1 MKMRFKVNEIFQSV
15 QGEGLMVGIPMNF
28 IRFCQCNLSCEY
40 CDTDFNEGED
50 MGILEI
56 IEKLDDKFKWVSL
69 TGGEPMLEENLM
81 DLIDELR
88 AGGFKILLETNGTIF
103 DKEVFDACEFVSAD
117 IKGPSS
123 GDLDYSREAFDYC
136 LRNPAR
142 SQLKFV
148 IKDMADFEFFQKV
161 YREEYPGWILQPEFS
176 EMRNLDYD
184 LIMNG
189 INDNVR
195 IIPQVHRL
203 MGVR

>member
-1 MKMRFKVNEIFQSV
+1 MKVNEIFQSV

-28 IRFCQCNLSCEY
+28 IRFCNCNLSCSW
-40 CDTDFNEGED
+40 CDTDFENGTEL
-50 MGILEI
+50 GILEI
-56 IEKLDDKFKWVSL
+56 IEELDKGFEWVSL

-81 DLIDELR
+81 GLIDELK
-88 AGGFKILLETNGTIF
+88 AGKFKSLLETNGTLF
-103 DKEVFDACEFVSAD
+103 DKEIFDSCEFLSVD

-123 GDLDYSREAFDYC
+123 GDLDYSKEVFDYC
-136 LRNPAR
+136 LGNSAK

-148 IKDMADFEFFQKV
+148 IKDTKDFEFFQRV
-161 YREEYPGWILQPEFS
+161 YRKEYPNWILQPEFGS
-176 EMRNLDYD
+176 MKNLDYD

-189 INDNVR
+189 ISDNVR

>member
-1 MKMRFKVNEIFQSV
+1 MKVNEIFQSI

-40 CDTDFNEGED
+40 CDTDFEDGEE

-56 IEKLDDKFKWVSL
+56 IEKLNKGFHWVSL

-81 DLIDELR
+81 DLINELR
-88 AGGFKILLETNGTIF
+88 AEGFKILLETNGTLF
-103 DKEVFDACEFVSAD
+103 DKEIFDTCEFLSVD

-123 GDLDYSREAFDYC
+123 GDLDYSNEAFDYC
-136 LRNPAR
+136 LGNPAK

-148 IKDMADFEFFQKV
+148 IKDMADFEFFHKV
-161 YREEYPGWILQPEFS
+161 YREGYPNWILQPEWS
-176 EMRNLDYD
+176 SVSNLNYD
-184 LIMNG
+184 LIINA

-195 IIPQVHRL
+195 IIPQVHKL

>member
-1 MKMRFKVNEIFQSV
+1 MRFKINEIFQSV
-15 QGEGLMVGIPMNF
+15 QGEGLVVGVPMNF
-28 IRFCQCNLSCEY
+28 IRFCNCNLDCSW
-40 CDTDFNEGED
+40 CDTDFNGGEE

-56 IEKLDDKFKWVSL
+56 IEKLNDEFKWVSL

-81 DLIDELR
+81 DLIKEIK
-88 AGGFKILLETNGTIF
+88 AMGFRILLETNGTLF
-103 DKEVFDACEFVSAD
+103 DKEIFDSCEFLSVD

-136 LRNPAR
+136 LGNPTK

-148 IKDMADFEFFQKV
+148 IKDMEDFEFFQRV
-161 YREEYPGWILQPEFS
+161 YQKEYPNWILQPEFGS
-176 EMRNLDYD
+176 MKSLDYD
-184 LIMNG
+184 LIMNA